1 MNDQNIKRTQH
12 PIGNLNWLTI
22 KLSEQGWIGF
32 TVDEILKT
40 TTEFTRL
47 IEIEKKLK
55 NETKIL

>member
-1 MNDQNIKRTQH
+1 MNDQNIKQTQP
-12 PIGNLNWLTI
+12 PIGSLNWLTI

-47 IEIEKKLK
+47 NEIEKKLK